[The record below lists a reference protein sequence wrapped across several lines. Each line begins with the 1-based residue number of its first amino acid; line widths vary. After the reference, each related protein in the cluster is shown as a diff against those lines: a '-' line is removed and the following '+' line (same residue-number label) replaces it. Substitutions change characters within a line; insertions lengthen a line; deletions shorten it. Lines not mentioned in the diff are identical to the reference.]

1 VLLYVTLFFM
11 GALLPYYQ
19 GTMKLRWILRG
30 CASFLQIF
38 LQVSFLRLLRASTY
52 VPPRVYEPMYEPR
65 PPLPPPPMTGHLPG
79 AAALN
84 FIFPMTLAQKH
95 QAEILNQQA
104 ERRVADMLKGDYTGG
119 YG

>member
-1 VLLYVTLFFM
+1 
-11 GALLPYYQ
+11 
-19 GTMKLRWILRG
+19 
-30 CASFLQIF
+30 
-38 LQVSFLRLLRASTY
+38 
-52 VPPRVYEPMYEPR
+52 MYDPR
-65 PPLPPPPMTGHLPG
+65 PPLPPPPMTGHPPG
-79 AAALN
+79 AAALD